1 MTTSL
6 FSLDM
11 SPLTMWLC
19 YASSQEI
26 ESISLSLESGLALW
40 LTLINGMWWKE
51 ICVTSKGLERPCSFC
66 PCRTRDPHA
75 LKTPKIQGHGER
87 ETLLSQPSQPLNAIL
102 QLKEASWVRGKNSKR
117 TAQWTQVIT
126 WWCFQQWWVLSRP
139 LLKDSSNLDVRVE
152 IDGDCIRYFFL
163 FPHWI
168 NK

>member
-1 MTTSL
+1 MECGGRKSVWLPRVWKDPAASALAEPETPML
-6 FSLDM
+6 WRLQRYKDM
-11 SPLTMWLC
+11 
-19 YASSQEI
+19 
-26 ESISLSLESGLALW
+26 
-40 LTLINGMWWKE
+40 
-51 ICVTSKGLERPCSFC
+51 
-66 PCRTRDPHA
+66 
-75 LKTPKIQGHGER
+75 ER

-168 NK
+168 NKFWNAYFAPTSKSVRKACWLLPRDEVNWI